1 MLSEK
6 EKQECAAITESGSLR
21 DDMRQLAKNRHH
33 PFLKDGKVDIDRYIS
48 FLNAYNEFI
57 NHMPKPFKPMIDRI
71 MML

>member
-6 EKQECAAITESGSLR
+6 EKQECSAITESGSLG
-21 DDMRQLAKNRHH
+21 DDMRQLAKNRHY